1 MAAPPVPAASSAASN
16 GGHEHAAP
24 PAISPANSP
33 SPATTTPPAASGRTA
48 SDELNREIDE
58 AMAKLG
64 FGTSGGGGEE
74 RKGSKPKPPAKPTV
88 TPIGGPMK
96 AKVHGPR
103 VVQAGREHR
112 SGAVVSVGPT
122 DIFLEFGPK
131 ELGVAP
137 RAQWPEEELPKVGQE
152 LEVVIDRFEVAESI
166 YICSRPGTVQKA
178 AWELLEVGQVV
189 EGRVTGVNKGGLEL
203 EVAGHRAF
211 MPASQVGL
219 DRVEDL
225 NVFMGQK
232 FPCQVSQ
239 VDRRGKGNIVLS
251 RRDVLE
257 VERRQK
263 AEKIKETLKE
273 GDVVDGIVRKIMPFG
288 AFVDIGGVDGLVHIG
303 DITYDRIG
311 FGEGAI
317 GKHVKEGQA
326 VKVRVLKLDWDNK
339 RLSLGLKQTQSDP
352 FQTALADIKEGAEIG
367 GRVTRLADFGAFVEL
382 SPGVEGLVH
391 VSEIAHRRINVPG
404 DVLKQDEVVKVRV
417 MKIDAESR
425 RISLSVKAL
434 LPAPEAPAGRPGGKD
449 RKPPGRTPEEIAKET
464 PALRRMRE
472 QAKSKELKGGFGK
485 GYDDGGGLAG
495 LRLGQ

>member
-1 MAAPPVPAASSAASN
+1 M
-16 GGHEHAAP
+16 
-24 PAISPANSP
+24 
-33 SPATTTPPAASGRTA
+33 

-64 FGTSGGGGEE
+64 FAPDANDAPGSGNTGT
-74 RKGSKPKPPAKPTV
+74 KKAAKPKPPAKPSV
-88 TPIGGPMK
+88 VPIGGPQK

-112 SGAVVSVGPT
+112 TGAVVSVGPT

-137 RAQWPEEELPKVGQE
+137 RIQWPEEELPKVGTE
-152 LEVVIDRFEVAESI
+152 LEVVIDRFEAAESI
-166 YICSRPGTVQKA
+166 FICSRPGTVQKA
-178 AWELLEVGQVV
+178 AWELLEVGQIV

-219 DRVEDL
+219 ERIEDL

-257 VERRQK
+257 VERRQQ
-263 AEKIKETLKE
+263 AEKMKDTLKE
-273 GDVVDGIVRKIMPFG
+273 GDVVDGVVRKIMPFG
-288 AFVDIGGVDGLVHIG
+288 AFVDIGGIDGLVHIT

-317 GKHVKEGQA
+317 GKHIKEGQP
-326 VKVRVLKLDWDNK
+326 VKVRILKLDWEAK

-352 FQTALADIKEGAEIG
+352 FQTAIADITEGAEIS
-367 GRVTRLADFGAFVEL
+367 GRVTRLADFGAFIEL
-382 SPGVEGLVH
+382 AAGVEGLVH

-417 MKIDAESR
+417 MKIDPESR

-434 LPAPEAPAGRPGGKD
+434 LPPPEAPAGKPGAGKD

-464 PALRRMRE
+464 PALRRLRE
-472 QAKSKELKGGFGK
+472 QSKAKELKGGFGK

-495 LRLGQ
+495 LKLGR